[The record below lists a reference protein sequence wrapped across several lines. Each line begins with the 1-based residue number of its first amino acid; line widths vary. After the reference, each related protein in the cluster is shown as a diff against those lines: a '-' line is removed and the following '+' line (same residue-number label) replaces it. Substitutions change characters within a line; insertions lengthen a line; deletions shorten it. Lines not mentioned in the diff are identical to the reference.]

1 MRNSGTPYYRGRAKG
16 YMLRSAALVMTLIA
30 GAGAGAGVA
39 PSGVVR
45 HTSPGSVQVS
55 GPWWSCDGGGSCIGS
70 CRWTIIAPTY
80 QYFTSSS
87 PSNATNLD
95 VLLPDAILAAAKQGH
110 TATTDPAAFASV
122 RSILLVLP
130 VEVGARRARGGWARE
145 SERERGRCC

>member
-1 MRNSGTPYYRGRAKG
+1 MPVVHTQGSLLRAAG
-16 YMLRSAALVMTLIA
+16 LAVSLIVGA
-30 GAGAGAGVA
+30 GAGAGAGADAGTATRGTLA

-45 HTSPGSVQVS
+45 HASPGSVKVG

-70 CRWTIIAPTY
+70 CRWTITAPTY
-80 QYFTSSS
+80 QYFTSAS

-95 VLLPDAILAAAKQGH
+95 VLLPDAILTAAKQGH

-130 VEVGARRARGGWARE
+130 VEVGGAY
-145 SERERGRCC
+145 